1 MWPRFSITTC
11 DTFFPMNADV
21 LLRCQLQ
28 KEKRKSTFLEP
39 KTGVYIL
46 LSKLLKSSEEHQAGK
61 EQVWRREAV
70 TAFSCHAESTNTTRL
85 IPKSHFTECS
95 VIPCMR
101 YDGVILAGRWRWRW
115 EERGVKQGR
124 TLHAIFSQRGTNYE
138 MKSCFLWGGS
148 SDIRG
153 LVPLDPTCTHLLV
166 CFGLLLNVLLNV
178 FYKLLQFSHE
188 LHVTAGQLLRR
199 ALEHVPHRSKRP
211 EMKGGRPSDARPS
224 RPFEEFFYCLLIK

>member
-138 MKSCFLWGGS
+138 MKSCFLWGGFVWYQVWPLWTLLALTFLCALACS
-148 SDIRG
+148 STYFWTSFISSCSF
-153 LVPLDPTCTHLLV
+153 LTSSMWQLASFSVE
-166 CFGLLLNVLLNV
+166 LLNTSHTGANVLRWRV
-178 FYKLLQFSHE
+178 ADHQTHD
-188 LHVTAGQLLRR
+188 LHV
-199 ALEHVPHRSKRP
+199 HSKN
-211 EMKGGRPSDARPS
+211 S
-224 RPFEEFFYCLLIK
+224 FIVFL